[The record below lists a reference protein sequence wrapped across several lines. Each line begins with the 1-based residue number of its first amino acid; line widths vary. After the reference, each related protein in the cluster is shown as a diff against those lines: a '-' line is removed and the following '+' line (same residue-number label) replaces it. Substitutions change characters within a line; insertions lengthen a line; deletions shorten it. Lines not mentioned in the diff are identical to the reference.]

1 MSHENYL
8 EQLSPCPEC
17 GSGDYIQWC
26 GPSVRPYCGDCGHW
40 GAVNHHPNG
49 PDVAIANWN
58 NHYAKNLQ
66 KWKREDQYPLLD
78 KYSKELGVDITIKDL
93 IEFHRN
99 HRNLY

>member
-1 MSHENYL
+1 MAYENYL

-17 GSGDYIQWC
+17 GSGDDIRWC
-26 GPSVRPYCGDCGHW
+26 GPSVRPYCGDCGNW
-40 GAVNHHPNG
+40 GTVNHYPNG
-49 PDVAIANWN
+49 PDVAISNWN
-58 NHYAKNLQ
+58 NNYARNFQ

-99 HRNLY
+99 NRNLY